1 MLLHVFISGY
11 LCGFQVKRELQARTG
26 ITGMGTENEQL
37 QEKRFKGIG
46 ASQGIVIGRAYLLD
60 RKKVVVAAQRIEEV
74 SVKEEVARFRKSVD
88 VSKEQLE
95 VLKKRI
101 GKGLGKSHIYIL
113 DTHIMLLEDKLM
125 VDGTIKRIKEGRLNA
140 AGALKE
146 TIAAIG
152 QKFDLIEDD
161 YLRDRKH
168 DVEQVGERILRNLVG
183 HRQESLADIKGEAV
197 IIAHDLAPSDTIQM
211 RKDRIL
217 GFATD
222 VGSKTSHTAILARSL
237 GIPAAVGLER
247 ITEEVKTGDVVIV
260 DGIHGVVVVDPD
272 EETFLDYLKK
282 QRRYKY
288 FESELES
295 LRTLPAETPDGH
307 VLSLQGNIELPE
319 EVASVADHGGTG
331 IGLYRTEFL
340 FMNKPA
346 LPTEEEHYAAYL
358 RVAREAA
365 PHDVVIRTLDVGGD
379 KIGIPGVFE
388 KEANPALG
396 LRAIRF
402 CLQNRDIFKTQLR
415 GIMRATSQ
423 GNVKIL
429 FPMISGLPE
438 LHEAK
443 KILDEVRGELAAEGA
458 DFDPYVKIGVMIE
471 IPAAAMI
478 ADRLAAEVDFFSVG
492 TNDLIQY
499 TLAIDRQNEHVAYMY
514 EPLDPAVLRLLQR
527 IADAARQA
535 DIPLSMCGEMA
546 GDPLYA
552 AILLGMG
559 FGNLSMNIPSIP
571 WVKKVIRSV
580 RRQDAVEL
588 ASLVMQQPTAVRARQ
603 TVVTFM
609 QERFPELAAEM

>member
-1 MLLHVFISGY
+1 
-11 LCGFQVKRELQARTG
+11 
-26 ITGMGTENEQL
+26 
-37 QEKRFKGIG
+37 
-46 ASQGIVIGRAYLLD
+46 
-60 RKKVVVAAQRIEEV
+60 
-74 SVKEEVARFRKSVD
+74 
-88 VSKEQLE
+88 
-95 VLKKRI
+95 
-101 GKGLGKSHIYIL
+101 
-113 DTHIMLLEDKLM
+113 
-125 VDGTIKRIKEGRLNA
+125 
-140 AGALKE
+140 
-146 TIAAIG
+146 
-152 QKFDLIEDD
+152 
-161 YLRDRKH
+161 
-168 DVEQVGERILRNLVG
+168 
-183 HRQESLADIKGEAV
+183 
-197 IIAHDLAPSDTIQM
+197 
-211 RKDRIL
+211 
-217 GFATD
+217 
-222 VGSKTSHTAILARSL
+222 
-237 GIPAAVGLER
+237 VGLER

-288 FESELES
+288 FEQELENLKS
-295 LRTLPAETPDGH
+295 LPAETPDGY
-307 VLSLQGNIELPE
+307 VVSLQGNIELPE

-340 FMNKPA
+340 FMNKTT

-358 RVAREAA
+358 RVARAAA
-365 PHDVVIRTLDVGGD
+365 PHEVVIRTLDVGGD
-379 KIGIPGVFE
+379 KIGIPGEFE

-415 GIMRATSQ
+415 GIMRATIFN
-423 GNVKIL
+423 NVKIM

-443 KILDEVRGELAAEGA
+443 KVLNEVRGELAAEGA
-458 DFDPYVKIGVMIE
+458 AFDAHIKIGVMIE
-471 IPAAAMI
+471 IPSAAMI
-478 ADRLAAEVDFFSVG
+478 ADLLAREVDFFSVG

-527 IADAARQA
+527 IADAAREA
-535 DIPLSMCGEMA
+535 NIPLSMCGEMA
-546 GDPLYA
+546 GEPLYA

-588 ASLVMQQPTAVRARQ
+588 VSLVMQQPTAVRARQ
-603 TVVTFM
+603 TVETFM
-609 QERFPELAAEM
+609 QERFPELAAEL